1 VTRVNLE
8 FEGDGG
14 TFAVDQRRRTI
25 TGLVIPWGQSARHA
39 GRLWE
44 FARGSLKWGDLRRVK
59 LLRDHDN
66 SQAYGYALSL
76 EETDAGLVGTFSIAP
91 GPEGDRALAL
101 AEHGT
106 LDGLSVGAD
115 WTQNDFAPHPD
126 KPGVQLITNAFAAE
140 VSMTAMP
147 AFKDSRLTSVRASDQ
162 GEEPAV
168 PDINPETAPATPAA
182 APPAPGS
189 TNTPVPPPA
198 TAVPAAPPVSGA
210 AAAPAASFSVDDML
224 KIFNATRQ
232 NDNVTTVVQDGAV
245 TPAAPAEP
253 RAVVD
258 PTTQEIVPNV
268 GGAFVAEPLPY
279 RFSYERP
286 FEGKPGRHVFHV
298 GQKYDFSTDLYAVIN
313 KKSGVDLDGALKR
326 VNDLVR
332 RTFAVSVANIASVTP
347 NKDRPDMWV
356 PQMDFTSPL
365 WDMVNAGTLAD
376 GTPFDVPK
384 FSSASGLVAAATAG
398 TEPAP
403 GAMAVTTQTITPTQ
417 LWGKV
422 EIERQAIRRGG
433 NPQISGIIWD
443 QMLRS
448 YVEARESAVATFL
461 NTLTAATDITL
472 TVATGASDA
481 TEDRASVADLEAAL
495 ADLQFARGGNRF
507 SAAAAQQDLYRLL
520 ARVADT
526 TGRKL
531 YPMINP
537 MNASGTTRALYSTIE
552 IGGTVFVP
560 AWALGAAGQTN
571 PTNSWLFDPA
581 KVLGWASEPDRLDW
595 DFGAT
600 VQTNN
605 VTQLAY
611 VTMGIYGDVA
621 LANTDINGVR
631 QIVHD
636 PVGS

>member
-1 VTRVNLE
+1 MTRVNLE

-115 WTQNDFAPHPD
+115 WTENDFAPHPD

-182 APPAPGS
+182 APS
-189 TNTPVPPPA
+189 T
-198 TAVPAAPPVSGA
+198 PAAPAAAAPATPPPTSAAA
-210 AAAPAASFSVDDML
+210 AAAPAAPVTQGFSVDDMTKL
-224 KIFNATRQ
+224 FAAMRQ
-232 NDNVTTVVQDGAV
+232 NDNVTTVAQGGAV